1 MPKYT
6 VFITYG
12 VTVETDEKLAEENFE
27 EVSLSVSNKA
37 VTKMFLHGENEVALS
52 ADFEIEEWDES
63 E

>member
-12 VTVETDEKLAEENFE
+12 VTVTTDEKLADDNFE
-27 EVSLSVSNKA
+27 ELSLSISNRA
-37 VTKMFLHGENEVALS
+37 VTKMFSHGENEVALS
-52 ADFEIEEWDES
+52 ADFEIEEWDEN